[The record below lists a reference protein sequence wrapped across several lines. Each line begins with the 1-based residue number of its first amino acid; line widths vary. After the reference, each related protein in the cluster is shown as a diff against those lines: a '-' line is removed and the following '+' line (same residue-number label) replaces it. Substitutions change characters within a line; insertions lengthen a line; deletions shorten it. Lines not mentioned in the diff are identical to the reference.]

1 MISKK
6 RFQRALEGGVWG
18 GKDISRET
26 EAQCQA
32 KQDFVVGKA
41 HEAG

>member
-6 RFQRALEGGVWG
+6 RFQRALEGGG

-41 HEAG
+41 CEAG